1 MMRQTNMKSMR
12 VFLGVVVM
20 SVLSAVAAAQQM
32 ESHVGKLTGH
42 ADTGKQLY
50 FRYCWGCHG
59 FRGDGNGEN
68 WLPTGS
74 YPTAPYLNIQP
85 RNFDAAVFKCR
96 STPTGT
102 LPTDQDL
109 YNSIGRGFVMTNMP
123 PWISLTDQQRADL
136 VA

>member
-1 MMRQTNMKSMR
+1 MMRQTNMKSMG
-12 VFLGVVVM
+12 VFWGVVVM

-102 LPTDQDL
+102 LATRPNL
-109 YNSIGRGFVMTNMP
+109 FNSIRPRFHITHMP
-123 PWISLTDQQRADL
+123 SLTTL
-136 VA
+136 T

>member
-1 MMRQTNMKSMR
+1 MMRKTNMKWMG
-12 VFLGVVVM
+12 VFLGVGVM
-20 SVLSAVAAAQQM
+20 PVLPAVAAAQQM
-32 ESHVGKLTGH
+32 EPNVGKLTGH

-96 STPTGT
+96 STPTRT
-102 LPTDQDL
+102 LPPDQDL
-109 YNSIGRGFVMTNMP
+109 YNSIRRRLLITTTPSRLTP
-123 PWISLTDQQRADL
+123 P
-136 VA
+136 